1 MRWPVKPQALIL
13 ALACALGTAFA
24 TVYAKLTLEQQ
35 VEKAEVVVHA
45 LIKTV
50 TTETRTGKPWT
61 VYTLDPRRFV
71 LGAASDLPQSG
82 GAPSFAVF
90 GNESVRLEGAPSFKA
105 GDEVVLMLYKT
116 AYDSPVVGFR
126 QGAYRV
132 SGGKIQTL
140 DGKAVVLTL
149 EGKTLEVTLEQFLA
163 RLDQIAK
170 AR

>member
-1 MRWPVKPQALIL
+1 MNPRVLIL
-13 ALACALGTAFA
+13 ALVCALGTATA

-35 VEKAEVVVHA
+35 VEKAEVIVHA
-45 LIKTV
+45 SIKAV
-50 TTETRTGKPWT
+50 NPETRTGKPWT
-61 VYTLDPRRFV
+61 VYVLDAKRFV
-71 LGAASDLPQSG
+71 RGAAGDLPQSG

-90 GNESVRLEGAPSFKA
+90 GNDTIKLEGAPMFKA

-116 AYDSPVVGFR
+116 VYDSPVVGFR

-132 SGGKIQTL
+132 TGGKVQTL
-140 DGKAVVLTL
+140 EGKQVVLTL

>member
-1 MRWPVKPQALIL
+1 MNPRVLIL
-13 ALACALGTAFA
+13 ALVCALGTATA

-35 VEKAEVVVHA
+35 VEKAEVIVHA
-45 LIKTV
+45 SIKAV
-50 TTETRTGKPWT
+50 NPETRANKPWT
-61 VYTLDPRRFV
+61 VYVLDAKRFV
-71 LGAASDLPQSG
+71 RGAAGDLPQSG
-82 GAPSFAVF
+82 GVPSFAVF
-90 GNESVRLEGAPSFKA
+90 GNDTIKLEGAPIFKA

-132 SGGKIQTL
+132 TGGKVQTL
-140 DGKAVVLTL
+140 EGKQVVLTL